1 MKDYQHNIA
10 VDEKLVSLLAEN
22 SQQLFMGI

>member
-10 VDEKLVSLLAEN
+10 VDEKLVNLLAEN
-22 SQQLFMGI
+22 SQQLVMGI